1 MLTKLHKPF
10 LKFVNDREGTSIVEF
25 AVISPVMFTLLF
37 GGFDFGHTLYMQSVL
52 QGAINKA
59 ARDSALE
66 TGTVSEIQAA
76 VDQNLIVAGAHQV
89 LGTGHRARART
100 RDHQM
105 RCRKPILHV
114 GEERLHR
121 RLDASV
127 AIHGAHSLQAWQDL

>member
-1 MLTKLHKPF
+1 MLSKLHKPF

-66 TGTVSEIQAA
+66 TGTVEEVQAA
-76 VDQNLIVAGAHQV
+76 VGFS
-89 LGTGHRARART
+89 TG
-100 RDHQM
+100 
-105 RCRKPILHV
+105 CSILP
-114 GEERLHR
+114 ERQPL
-121 RLDASV
+121 AT
-127 AIHGAHSLQAWQDL
+127 